1 MIKPN
6 DFSTVRDLFRYAVS
20 HFNAAKLFFGH
31 GSSDAVDE
39 AAYLIL
45 HTLHL
50 PLDKLDP
57 FLDAKLLPD
66 EIVRIIEVIEK
77 RSTLRV
83 PASYITHEAWLGSYR
98 FYIDERALIPRSYIA
113 ELITTQFSPWI
124 IDPDGVTDILELCTG
139 SGCLSI
145 MMADAFSK
153 AKIDAIDLDAS
164 ALEVASRNVEEYKLS
179 ERITLTES
187 DLYNAVGK
195 TQYDVIVANPPYV
208 NSDSMKRL
216 PAEYRHEP
224 ELALAGGVD
233 GMDLVRKI
241 VTSARKHLKPEG
253 LLIVEVG
260 NERSNVEAAFPK
272 LPLTWVTTSAG
283 DDMVFL
289 ISAEQ
294 LPPA

>member
-1 MIKPN
+1 MKPA
-6 DFSTVRDLFRYAVS
+6 DFSTVRDFFRYAVS
-20 HFNAAKLFFGH
+20 RFNAAKLFFGH
-31 GSSDAVDE
+31 GNSDAVDE

-66 EIVRIIEVIEK
+66 EIDRLLDVIER

-98 FYIDERALIPRSYIA
+98 FYIDERALIPRSFIA
-113 ELITTQFSPWI
+113 ELIATQFSPWI
-124 IDPDGVTDILELCTG
+124 IDPDGVTNILELCTG

-145 MMADAFSK
+145 MMADAFSSS
-153 AKIDAIDLDAS
+153 KIDAIDLDS
-164 ALEVASRNVEEYKLS
+164 LALEVASRNVKEYELS
-179 ERITLTES
+179 ARVTLIES
-187 DLYNAVGK
+187 DLYNAVDK
-195 TQYDVIVANPPYV
+195 RRYDVIVANPPYV
-208 NSDSMKRL
+208 NSDSMNRL
-216 PAEYRHEP
+216 PAEYQHEP

-233 GMDLVRKI
+233 GMNLVRKI
-241 VTSARKHLKPEG
+241 ISGAREHLKPEG
-253 LLIVEVG
+253 ILIVEIG
-260 NERSNVEAAFPK
+260 NERSNVEAAFPD

-289 ISAEQ
+289 ISADQ
-294 LPPA
+294 LPLV